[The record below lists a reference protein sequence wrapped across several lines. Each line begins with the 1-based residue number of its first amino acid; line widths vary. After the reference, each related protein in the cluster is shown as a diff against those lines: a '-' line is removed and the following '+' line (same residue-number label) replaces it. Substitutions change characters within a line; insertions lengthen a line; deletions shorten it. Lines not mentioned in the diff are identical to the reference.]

1 MASYSSFLSFF
12 VLLLCACNGV
22 TASLSKTHYHSTCP
36 QAFSVIKKIV
46 VEAVKKEAR
55 MGASLL
61 RLHFHDC
68 FVNARLPVE
77 PSAPSFFGCDASVLL
92 DDVAGK
98 IKGEKTSP
106 PNNNSLRGFDVVD
119 RIKAN
124 VEKVCPG
131 VVSCA
136 DILAVAAR
144 DSVVALGG
152 PTWDVR
158 VGRRDSTNASYDLAI
173 ANLPSPASNI
183 STLIEKFRNQNL
195 TRVDLVALSGA
206 HTIGLARCTLFRD
219 RLYNDSDID
228 PSFKESLEAGCPL
241 SGNDNKHFNLDV
253 ATPTLFDNQY
263 YKNLQQEKGL
273 LHSDQVLLNS
283 SITSH
288 FVNRYTSSS
297 RRFFRAFGKAMIKM
311 GNVSPLTGKKGE
323 IRLSCRKV
331 NG

>member
-1 MASYSSFLSFF
+1 MANYSSLLSFF

-22 TASLSKTHYHSTCP
+22 SASLSKTHYHSTCP
-36 QAFSVIKKIV
+36 LAFSVIKNVV

-68 FVNARLPVE
+68 FVN
-77 PSAPSFFGCDASVLL
+77 GCDASVLL

-98 IKGEKTSP
+98 IKGEKTAP
-106 PNNNSLRGFDVVD
+106 PNDMSLRGFDVVD
-119 RIKAN
+119 TIKAN

-158 VGRRDSTNASYDLAI
+158 VGRRDSTNASYDGAI
-173 ANLPSPASNI
+173 ANLPDPNSSI
-183 STLIEKFRNQNL
+183 STLIEKFRNQKL

-206 HTIGLARCTLFRD
+206 HTIGLARCVRFRE

-228 PSFKESLEAGCPL
+228 PSFKQSLEAGCPL
-241 SGNDNKHFNLDV
+241 SGNDNKDFPLDV

-297 RRFFRAFGKAMIKM
+297 TRFFRAFAKAMIKM

-323 IRLSCRKV
+323 IRLNCRKV

>member
-1 MASYSSFLSFF
+1 MANYSSFLSFF
-12 VLLLCACNGV
+12 VVLLCACNGV

-36 QAFSVIKKIV
+36 HAFSVIKKVV

-68 FVNARLPVE
+68 FVNASLPVE
-77 PSAPSFFGCDASVLL
+77 PSDPSFFVLARKTSILAARVVLQGCDASVLL

-106 PNNNSLRGFDVVD
+106 PNNMSLRGFDVVD
-119 RIKAN
+119 TIKAN

-158 VGRRDSTNASYDLAI
+158 VGRRDSTNASYDLAV
-173 ANLPSPASNI
+173 ANLPAPNSSI
-183 STLIEKFRNQNL
+183 STLIEQFRNQKL

-206 HTIGLARCTLFRD
+206 HTLGLARCVRFRQ
-219 RLYNDSDID
+219 RLYNDADID

-241 SGNDNKHFNLDV
+241 SGNDNNL
-253 ATPTLFDNQY
+253 L
-263 YKNLQQEKGL
+263 
-273 LHSDQVLLNS
+273 
-283 SITSH
+283 
-288 FVNRYTSSS
+288 
-297 RRFFRAFGKAMIKM
+297 
-311 GNVSPLTGKKGE
+311 
-323 IRLSCRKV
+323 
-331 NG
+331 